1 MAAPSQVPRADDMVA
16 PGWRRDELI
25 RWGDRVEFDA
35 PPFDPR
41 NPTDIA
47 AATQFGWDASA
58 LGAVPA
64 PSGPDGMARMVLAVA
79 HPTAEARMMFPG
91 GRDRPMLAGLAQGAS
106 ILTLERRS
114 ERWLVTDGGFQAR
127 RLTARTPC
135 RLVGPLAPF
144 GGDVVPGVLGIGGG
158 CATPWGT
165 VLLTE
170 GDPAPWLDRLA
181 PADAL
186 YAGPG
191 ARGHYG
197 WMVELDPL
205 DPQALPVKRT
215 ALGRLPRA
223 GVAATLAGDGRAVVF
238 MTDARPA
245 GFLFRFVSAASAA
258 PDPQGGNRVLL
269 DEGTL
274 SVACA
279 DGTRL
284 RFVDLPPGP
293 AAPLDAAILA
303 GATAFD
309 SPCGLAIGDDHTLH
323 LACGGTPLRARPDA
337 FNPRERNAAGHVLG
351 FRPEGDDS
359 TAATWSGEIL
369 LLGGDPAEGRGAYPE
384 ELAGLAC
391 RAACAGTGRDGASV
405 DRYRSTR
412 GAVDDGGRGVRGHAA
427 RLCADR
433 RLCRAARRRY
443 RRRGAD
449 RWHPDRR
456 RAPPWRRARRQLRP
470 PGHSLARAQAGS
482 AAADHA
488 GEPDLDRA
496 VTAPPVHCLPMISF
510 HTLPT
515 RPAGPGRS
523 GTAHGRPSQ
532 RLAGTPGAPASP
544 HYRSD
549 RIRCRHGHWSLRRDG

>member
-1 MAAPSQVPRADDMVA
+1 MTLHRRAILAAASLQAVPERARTRPRMAAPSQVPRADDMAA

-293 AAPLDAAILA
+293 AAAP
-303 GATAFD
+303 
-309 SPCGLAIGDDHTLH
+309 
-323 LACGGTPLRARPDA
+323 
-337 FNPRERNAAGHVLG
+337 
-351 FRPEGDDS
+351 
-359 TAATWSGEIL
+359 
-369 LLGGDPAEGRGAYPE
+369 
-384 ELAGLAC
+384 
-391 RAACAGTGRDGASV
+391 
-405 DRYRSTR
+405 
-412 GAVDDGGRGVRGHAA
+412 
-427 RLCADR
+427 
-433 RLCRAARRRY
+433 RRRDPC
-443 RRRGAD
+443 RRHGIRFTLRPG
-449 RWHPDRR
+449 DRR
-456 RAPPWRRARRQLRP
+456 RPHPAPGLRRHPPARAPGRLQPARAKRRRPRARFP
-470 PGHSLARAQAGS
+470 PR
-482 AAADHA
+482 
-488 GEPDLDRA
+488 R
-496 VTAPPVHCLPMISF
+496 
-510 HTLPT
+510 
-515 RPAGPGRS
+515 GRF
-523 GTAHGRPSQ
+523 HGRHLV
-532 RLAGTPGAPASP
+532 R
-544 HYRSD
+544 
-549 RIRCRHGHWSLRRDG
+549 